1 MSLEIHSNN
10 EKVNKIISGII
21 DICILEGAWFS
32 PNLKII
38 EDRNEIKLVSKEK
51 LKEKIIE
58 IPKSLLI
65 PTNSIDWIYD
75 ENENKLKYL
84 NHKNLTS
91 NQIKLLDLHIN
102 LYNELNK
109 YKTWIKN
116 SILNKTVNN
125 NDLKREIIK
134 IKPYF
139 KKMVDK
145 QIKEKDFAKN
155 FISSRLFN
163 FKKSKENYLVP
174 IFDFFNH
181 NSNSL
186 PYKFEN
192 HKLTVKQFKSK
203 LNDESFITYGNSRD
217 VIDIALKYNFVDH
230 SSSLVFSAPIE
241 FFSKEIGSIKIL
253 GLNRKITNN
262 FAPPLFEYKENK
274 LILCDLYFNY
284 KNPKRIHNLVYLIV
298 SSINRNKNYESS
310 KNYEISKKLIIEIK
324 SRNILILQYF
334 IQELTRFNLFN
345 NEMILEACK
354 HQLNNLQN
362 FKI

>member
-192 HKLTVKQFKSK
+192 HNLTVKK
-203 LNDESFITYGNSRD
+203 
-217 VIDIALKYNFVDH
+217 
-230 SSSLVFSAPIE
+230 
-241 FFSKEIGSIKIL
+241 
-253 GLNRKITNN
+253 
-262 FAPPLFEYKENK
+262 
-274 LILCDLYFNY
+274 
-284 KNPKRIHNLVYLIV
+284 
-298 SSINRNKNYESS
+298 
-310 KNYEISKKLIIEIK
+310 
-324 SRNILILQYF
+324 
-334 IQELTRFNLFN
+334 
-345 NEMILEACK
+345 
-354 HQLNNLQN
+354 
-362 FKI
+362 